1 MKKKKRKEKPTAF
14 EIAEL
19 IIKAIV
25 AIAALI
31 TAIKW
36 WQAATEGRKPLPL
49 AGVGI
54 GIISQR
60 KEFCKWVKVTF
71 GL

>member
-1 MKKKKRKEKPTAF
+1 MKKRKRKQKPTAF
-14 EIAEL
+14 EVIEL

-36 WQAATEGRKPLPL
+36 W
-49 AGVGI
+49 
-54 GIISQR
+54 
-60 KEFCKWVKVTF
+60 
-71 GL
+71 

>member
-1 MKKKKRKEKPTAF
+1 MKKQKRKEKPTAF

-19 IIKAIV
+19 IIKTIV

-36 WQAATEGRKPLPL
+36 W
-49 AGVGI
+49 
-54 GIISQR
+54 
-60 KEFCKWVKVTF
+60 
-71 GL
+71 

>member
-1 MKKKKRKEKPTAF
+1 MKKRKKKPTTF

-31 TAIKW
+31 TAVKW
-36 WQAATEGRKPLPL
+36 W
-49 AGVGI
+49 
-54 GIISQR
+54 
-60 KEFCKWVKVTF
+60 
-71 GL
+71 